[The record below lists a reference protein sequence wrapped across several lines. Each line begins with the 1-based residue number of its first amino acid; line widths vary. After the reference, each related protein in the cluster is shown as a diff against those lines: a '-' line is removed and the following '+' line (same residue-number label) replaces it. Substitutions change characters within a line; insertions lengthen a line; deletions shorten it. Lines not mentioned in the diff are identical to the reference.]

1 MLMTYIQGGNKW
13 NKNIAINLQIC
24 MKPMLLHVSKKC
36 DLLCRSFLQPKKI
49 SQNSISVPARS
60 YYQMVNQQVIFLLWN
75 RSQDIIMTEQI
86 LVFIK
91 NFLIDVTRIYLYF
104 EYAVD
109 QQYEITC
116 TEPRALFTSIG
127 RYVFVRYSVSQF
139 VNPDF
144 FCPRNSLVK

>member
-1 MLMTYIQGGNKW
+1 MYQRNVTYCAEAFFN
-13 NKNIAINLQIC
+13 
-24 MKPMLLHVSKKC
+24 
-36 DLLCRSFLQPKKI
+36 PKK

-86 LVFIK
+86 SVFIK

-127 RYVFVRYSVSQF
+127 RYVLSVTLSVSLSILVFLSSQLF
-139 VNPDF
+139 SEIV
-144 FCPRNSLVK
+144 CQYNSS